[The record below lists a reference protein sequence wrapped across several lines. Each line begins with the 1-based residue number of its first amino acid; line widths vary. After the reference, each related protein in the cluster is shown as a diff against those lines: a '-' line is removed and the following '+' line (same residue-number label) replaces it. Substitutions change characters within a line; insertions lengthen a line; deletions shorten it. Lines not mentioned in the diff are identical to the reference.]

1 MQIKQASFLISVA
14 DSEHILRDGVVEIAI
29 AGKSNV
35 GKSSLINYICSQS
48 KLARTSSEPGR
59 TRLINYFDINKGE
72 FRLVDL
78 PGYGYAKVSKS
89 EQMKWARLME
99 DYFATSEALK
109 HVFVLVD
116 LRHDVGANDKQM
128 IAYLHHYGIPFTV
141 IGTKADK
148 LKRNEII
155 KQKKIISPSLA
166 IGEGNI
172 IVASAVARVGK
183 DDIEARIE
191 QILADDE
198 YIDIDV
204 SDEI

>member
-1 MQIKQASFLISVA
+1 MQIKQANFLISVA
-14 DSEHILRDGVVEIAI
+14 DSDHILRDGVVEIAI

-59 TRLINYFDINKGE
+59 TRLINYFDVNKGE

-78 PGYGYAKVSKS
+78 PGYGYAKVSKG

-99 DYFATSEALK
+99 DYFATSEALS

-128 IAYLHHYGIPFTV
+128 IAYLYHYGIPFTV

-148 LKRNEII
+148 LKRNDVS
-155 KQKKIISPSLA
+155 KQKKVIASSLA
-166 IGEGNI
+166 IGEDNI
-172 IVASAVARVGK
+172 IVASAVARIGK
-183 DDIEARIE
+183 EDIEARIHQVLYE
-191 QILADDE
+191 
-198 YIDIDV
+198 DIDV
-204 SDEI
+204 VEDV